1 MPPEFRFD
9 DGAAYDRYMGVWSR
23 EVGASF
29 LDWLAPPSGLRW
41 LDVGC
46 GNGAFTMMIAERCA
60 PAMIHGID
68 PSEGQLAFARTQ
80 LPPTL
85 ARFERGDAMALPFGD
100 DSMDAA
106 VMPLVIFFVPDPAV
120 GVGEMARVVRAGG
133 IVCAY
138 AWDMPGRG
146 FPYAAVN
153 DVLRETGIRS
163 PKEANPDASRLDRM
177 RELWSGA
184 GLEEVETREITVER
198 TFSDFDNYWNIILG
212 GPSAGQ
218 FLRAFSAEERDRFQG
233 LLRERLG
240 VSDARAPF
248 TVSARANAVRGR
260 VR

>member
-1 MPPEFRFD
+1 MPAEFRFD

-23 EVGASF
+23 TVGSSF
-29 LDWLAPPSGLRW
+29 LEWLAPPKGWTW

-46 GNGAFTMMIAERCA
+46 GNGAFTRMIAERCA

-80 LPPTL
+80 LPPAI
-85 ARFERGDAMALPFGD
+85 ARFEKADAMALPFGD

-120 GVGEMARVVRAGG
+120 GVAEMARVVRAGG
-133 IVCAY
+133 IVAAY

-153 DVLRETGIRS
+153 DVLRATGIQS

-177 RELWSGA
+177 QELWTGA
-184 GLEEVETREITVER
+184 GLHDVETREITVER
-198 TFSDFDNYWNIILG
+198 TYPSFDEYWEIILG

-218 FLRAFSAEERDRFQG
+218 FLRAFSPEERERFQK

-240 VSDARAPF
+240 IGDTRGPF
-248 TVSARANAVRGR
+248 ALSARANAVRGR
-260 VR
+260 VK